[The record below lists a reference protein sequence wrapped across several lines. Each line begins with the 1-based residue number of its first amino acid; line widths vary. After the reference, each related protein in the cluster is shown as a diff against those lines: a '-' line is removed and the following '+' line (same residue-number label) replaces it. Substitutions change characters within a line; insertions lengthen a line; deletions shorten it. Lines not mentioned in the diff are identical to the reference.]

1 MALYHLTVSQIR
13 RSAGQ
18 SAIAAA
24 AYRAGECLYS
34 DYYGEYSDY
43 TRKGGVICSEI
54 LLPPHAPLEYQD
66 RATLW
71 NTVEQVEKHKKA
83 QLAYSFDIALQNEL
97 SMEEN
102 IALAREFVQRCLV
115 DKGMVAD
122 FAVHAPDK
130 EDGGIPNPHFHVMTT
145 MRPIN
150 PDGTWGQKQ
159 RREYVLDD
167 EGNRVLDR
175 NGKPMFN
182 AVPTTDWGSPETLEE
197 WREAWCRMVNEKFA
211 KKGLDVRIDHRSY
224 VRQGID
230 LIPTVHEGPT
240 VRQMEAKGIRT
251 DKGEL
256 NRWIKATNRLMLDIK
271 KKIKSLF
278 GWISEVKEELSKPK
292 TPSLADLLISY
303 YQDRNAGAWSQKAK
317 GKNLKEFAEA
327 VNYLMENKLLTL
339 EALESRLSAVS
350 TEFDTLSDTMKAKS
364 ARMKELQELI
374 RQAENYKRL
383 KPVYD
388 ELNGIKWKKQREKFE
403 TAHDADL
410 RLFYTARRILKE
422 KLGGKPIT
430 LTAWKQEYDRLQA
443 EYAKLSPQY
452 KPLREDLMK
461 MRRVQYCVDRV
472 LQRRQPEQEA
482 PKKKQDIEL

>member
-1 MALYHLTVSQIR
+1 MALYHFSVGQIK

-24 AYRAGECLYS
+24 AYRAGERLYS

-43 TRKGGVICSEI
+43 TRKGGVVCSEI
-54 LLPPHAPLEYQD
+54 ILPPHAPPEYQD

-83 QLAYSFDIALQNEL
+83 QLAYSFDIALQNEF

-102 IALAREFVQRCLV
+102 IALAREFVRRHFAA
-115 DKGMVAD
+115 KGMIAD
-122 FAVHAPDK
+122 LAIHAPDK

-145 MRPIN
+145 MRPLN

-159 RREYVLDD
+159 RREYVLD
-167 EGNRVLDR
+167 EAGNRVLDEA
-175 NGKPMFN
+175 GKPVFN
-182 AVPTTDWGSPETLEE
+182 AVPTTDWGRPETLDMWREE
-197 WREAWCRMVNEKFA
+197 WAAMVNDKFME
-211 KKGLDVRIDHRSY
+211 KGLDARIDHRSY
-224 VRQGID
+224 VKQGLD

-256 NRWIKATNRLMLDIK
+256 NRWIQATNRLMLDIK

-278 GWISEVKEELSKPK
+278 GWIAEVKEELSKPQ
-292 TPSLADLLISY
+292 TPSLADLLIAY
-303 YQDRNAGAWSQKAK
+303 YDQRNAGAWSQKAK
-317 GKNLKEFAEA
+317 GRNLKEFAEA
-327 VNYLMENKLLTL
+327 VNYLTENEIYSL
-339 EALESRLSAVS
+339 EALESRLTSLSTAFDAVS
-350 TEFDTLSDTMKAKS
+350 GSMKEKS
-364 ARMKELQELI
+364 ARMKELQEWI
-374 RQAENYKRL
+374 RQGENYKRL

-403 TAHDADL
+403 ESHGADL

-422 KLGGKPIT
+422 QLEGKPIA
-430 LTAWKQEYDRLQA
+430 LNAWKQEYGQLKQ
-443 EYAKLSPQY
+443 EYAALSPQH
-452 KPLREDLMK
+452 KPLREDLIK
-461 MRRVQYCVDRV
+461 MRRVQYLVDRV
-472 LQRRQPEQEA
+472 LKEREPAQE
-482 PKKKQDIEL
+482 PIRKKHDIEL